1 MESTPREDAVIITEM
16 TAKDLKYYVNSLNK
30 AAAVF
35 ERIDSS
41 LERGST
47 VQKMLSNVITAIF
60 HKRKS

>member
-1 MESTPREDAVIITEM
+1 VIITEM